1 MKLETSGRSA
11 PARPGPIW
19 RDNKQ
24 SDTENLGCRP
34 GFIEYGKP
42 GRRQDV
48 TSSLDFLGR
57 GLSTE
62 GREPLPPRMGCRVS
76 IWGHWR
82 GLLER
87 GWTKGWRMPL
97 GRGLWG
103 GSSPGLGAGPHCSG
117 CLGPWTSVCSGGHSL
132 SLEHWKTSRV
142 GSLPR
147 LRLQGVGPSA
157 GERGLPPVS
166 RGCCLLSGEAWD
178 LKGGLTVAE
187 SQEQRWRNL
196 AAGTPQ
202 CSEKLRSPPVRK
214 LHGRSQSCFQQ
225 MESGPNW
232 AAAAIGVSRPN
243 GSS

>member
-11 PARPGPIW
+11 LARPGPIW

-42 GRRQDV
+42 GRWQDV
-48 TSSLDFLGR
+48 ISSLDFLGR
-57 GLSTE
+57 GLSAE
-62 GREPLPPRMGCRVS
+62 GRKPLPQGWAAEYPPGAP
-76 IWGHWR
+76 
-82 GLLER
+82 
-87 GWTKGWRMPL
+87 GWTKGGRIPL

-103 GSSPGLGAGPHCSG
+103 GSSPSLGAGLHCSG
-117 CLGPWTSVCSGGHSL
+117 CLGPWTSVCSEGGSR

-147 LRLQGVGPSA
+147 LRLQGEGPSP

-178 LKGGLTVAE
+178 LKGGLTVTE
-187 SQEQRWRNL
+187 SQGQRWRNL
-196 AAGTPQ
+196 AAGTPP
-202 CSEKLRSPPVRK
+202 CSEKLRSPPVREP
-214 LHGRSQSCFQQ
+214 HGSSQSCLQQ
-225 MESGPNW
+225 THSGPNW
-232 AAAAIGVSRPN
+232 AEAAIGVSRPN